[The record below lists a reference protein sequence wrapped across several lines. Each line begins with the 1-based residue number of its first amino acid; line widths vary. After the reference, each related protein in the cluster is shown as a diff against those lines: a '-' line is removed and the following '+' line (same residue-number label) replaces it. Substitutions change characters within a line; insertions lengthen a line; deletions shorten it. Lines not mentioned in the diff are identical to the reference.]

1 MGAESSAQAHEAR
14 RLRSFHW
21 GTVRKS
27 PMMIVG
33 VSGLSIEEW
42 AQRSILGISCQKP
55 FGLAQGDN
63 DIDARGQRV
72 RF

>member
-1 MGAESSAQAHEAR
+1 
-14 RLRSFHW
+14 
-21 GTVRKS
+21 
-27 PMMIVG
+27 MMIVG